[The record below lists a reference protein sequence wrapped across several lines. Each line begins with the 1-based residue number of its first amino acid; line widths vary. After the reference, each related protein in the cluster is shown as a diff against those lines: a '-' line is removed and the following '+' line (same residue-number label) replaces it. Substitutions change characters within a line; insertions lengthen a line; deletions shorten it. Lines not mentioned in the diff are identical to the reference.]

1 MAIEVTATPRGV
13 QGRGASR
20 RLRHSGRVP
29 AILYGADK
37 APQNIELDHNEL
49 AQHLKHESFHASI
62 LSLSVEGEK
71 HQVLL
76 RDVQMHPWRAQVLHV
91 DFQRV
96 ARDRKIH
103 MKVPLHFLNQEI
115 APGVKTGGGAVNH
128 VLSEIDVSCLPD
140 DLPEFIEVDL
150 SNLQLGH
157 SIHLSELTL
166 PKGVESTQ
174 LRGGDD
180 AVVVTIVVPRVE
192 VEPEVEAAAQVEGAV
207 ATPAAPAPG
216 AEKAEPEKE
225 KKKEG
230 DKK

>member
-1 MAIEVTATPRGV
+1 
-13 QGRGASR
+13 
-20 RLRHSGRVP
+20 
-29 AILYGADK
+29 
-37 APQNIELDHNEL
+37 
-49 AQHLKHESFHASI
+49 
-62 LSLSVEGEK
+62 
-71 HQVLL
+71 
-76 RDVQMHPWRAQVLHV
+76 MHPWRAQVLHV